1 MSISKQLMAKPT
13 ILTDAEQKTVS
24 EHIYNLAKA
33 SQINGT
39 DLENMKMNWN
49 YYNDIFDEQKFK
61 YLTKIGN
68 YDLPAKLR
76 HIPMQRHYID
86 LLVSQQSHRPF
97 AFSIHS
103 IDEESVKG
111 RYYRVIDGIMNVIK
125 KNIKI
130 RVSELLMQKQ
140 QIEMKLQ
147 QLQQLLNKEP
157 ETQDEAMQLE
167 SIRQQMPMI
176 QSQYQMIIE
185 ELEDGANIS
194 QDELNDVERKMTY
207 DEKDMKEELAQ
218 KILLKL
224 RKNLNIEKKS
234 IANLRNQCVTGRQY
248 YYVDY
253 ISGHKYPIFEIVD
266 PQKVVFP
273 KIDSIDWV
281 QEGPWCGIM
290 DRISYEQFEIMYSED
305 FKKRHGI
312 EKYDSLMK
320 ANGYEYGQNATFAST
335 PGYGAVLVGSGD
347 YNYDSNS
354 NNTLER
360 TRIWFKVNQR
370 IRIKKSVNPY
380 LQGKYF
386 RHFIDAEKYLIDK
399 DDYTYSNGFYF
410 SKSNSTEK
418 YPGKKTDTYSS
429 SKGDDIIVRN
439 VGQVYQAVMIGGE
452 YLVDIKRCEFV
463 YRNQND
469 YTITELPIIGPTYSG
484 NQKPYSL
491 IRSTMDLQNLYNIVH
506 YHQELMLALSGA
518 KGNVIDR
525 SQKPGSMTDEEW
537 EYQSKLGRLYIQTMG
552 EDGRTIRN
560 SSFNQWPS
568 FDNTLSP
575 AIQYLENFK
584 ASIKETMGEI
594 IGISRARQGQ
604 TVASDQV
611 GTFNQSI
618 NQSAL
623 ITEILF
629 NDHDEVERRA
639 LNHLVNIAARYCFNA
654 ETILEVPIDSLG
666 IQAVKIPPKLFT
678 DSFFDI
684 VIANNTREEQNMRDL
699 KQLALQQN
707 AKNLMPF
714 YQVLDIYNT
723 ETLKDLEKK
732 VAYFTKKSEEL
743 AAKQNSSNIEQGK
756 QAQLEI
762 EQFKKEYD
770 MAAAKMTAQ
779 VKEMELNFK
788 KAEMEMKQQQFDQ
801 TMQFKNYELAAKLE
815 TQNREIDSERSIEA
829 AYLESQDK
837 HQTVDEQ
844 IRAMELQLNMITNQL
859 ADLRQKEKNQIDYK
873 KVSTGP
879 ASNPQPKEKISDR

>member
-13 ILTDAEQKTVS
+13 ILTDKEQNAVA
-24 EHIYNLAKA
+24 EHIYNIAK
-33 SQINGT
+33 SLQVGGN
-39 DLENMKMNWN
+39 DLEQMKMNWN
-49 YYNDIFDEQKFK
+49 YYNDIFDPSKFQ

-68 YDLPAKLR
+68 NDLPAKLR
-76 HIPMQRHYID
+76 HIPMQRHLVD
-86 LLVSQQSHRPF
+86 LLISEQSHRPF
-97 AFSIHS
+97 AFSIHA

-111 RYYRVIDGIMNVIK
+111 RYYRVIDGIMNIVK
-125 KNIKI
+125 KNIKV
-130 RVSELLMQKQ
+130 RVSQLLMQKQ

-147 QLQQLLNKEP
+147 QMQELLNKEP
-157 ETQDEAMQLE
+157 ETQDEAIQLE

-176 QSQYQMIIE
+176 QSQYQLIIE
-185 ELEDGANIS
+185 ELEEGAEIS
-194 QDELNDVERKMTY
+194 QDELNEVERKMTY
-207 DEKDMKEELAQ
+207 DEKDLKEEFAQ

-234 IANLRNQCVTGRQY
+234 IANLRTQCVTGRQY

-253 ISGHKYPIFEIVD
+253 IPGHKYPIFETID

-273 KIDSIDWV
+273 KIDSVDWI
-281 QEGPWCGIM
+281 QEGPWAGII
-290 DRISYEQFEIMYSED
+290 DRISYEQFEIMYAED
-305 FKKRHGI
+305 FKKRYGI
-312 EKYDSLMK
+312 EKYNNLMQS
-320 ANGYEYGQNATFAST
+320 NGHQHGDNATFAST

-347 YNYDSNS
+347 YNYDNNSSN
-354 NNTLER
+354 TIER
-360 TRIWFKVNQR
+360 TRVWFKVNQR

-380 LQGKYF
+380 IQGKYF

-399 DDYTYSNGFYF
+399 DEYTYSNGFYF
-410 SKSNSTEK
+410 NKKNSTEK

-429 SKGDDIIVRN
+429 SKGDDVIVRN

-469 YTITELPIIGPTYSG
+469 YTITELPIIGLSYSG
-484 NQKPYSL
+484 NQQPYSL

-537 EYQSKLGRLYIQTMG
+537 EYQAKLGKLYIQTMG

-584 ASIKETMGEI
+584 ASLKETMGEI
-594 IGISRARQGQ
+594 IGIPRARLGQ

-629 NDHDEVERRA
+629 NDHDEIERRA
-639 LNHLVNIAARYCFNA
+639 LNHIINIATRYCFNA
-654 ETILEVPIDSLG
+654 ETILEVPVDSLG
-666 IQAVKIPPKLFT
+666 MQAIKIPPKLFS

-684 VIANNTREEQNMRDL
+684 VVANNTREGQNMRDL

-723 ETLKDLEKK
+723 ETLKELEKK
-732 VAYFTKKSEEL
+732 VSYFTKKSEEL
-743 AAKQNSSNIEQGK
+743 MAKQSSNNIEQGK
-756 QAQLEI
+756 QAQIEI
-762 EQFKKEYD
+762 EQFKREYD
-770 MAAAKMTAQ
+770 MAAAKMAAQ

-788 KAEMEMKQQQFDQ
+788 KAEMDMKQQQFDQ

-815 TQNREIDSERSIEA
+815 TQNKAIDSEREIEG
-829 AYLESQDK
+829 AYLVSQDK
-837 HQTVDEQ
+837 HQTTDEQ
-844 IRAMELQLNMITNQL
+844 IRAMEIQLNMITNQL
-859 ADLRQKEKNQIDYK
+859 ADLRQKEKNEIDYK
-873 KVSTGP
+873 KVSTGQ
-879 ASNPQPKEKISDR
+879 ASSPRPKEKIKDR